1 MIYRP
6 TLRDILTQACFAA
19 SALGLAQ
26 ASVAQEPP
34 RAASASAVPL
44 QADKETPASA
54 ATEPAL
60 PEDAM
65 ADAEQALP
73 PPEVGDATLSLL
85 HWQRSGAIGSTTP
98 RPIPGPVANRS
109 YERYLKSF
117 EHPIPEFFNS
127 TVKTKSSN

>member
-1 MIYRP
+1 MTYRP
-6 TLRDILTQACFAA
+6 TLRDILAQACFAV

-26 ASVAQEPP
+26 AAVAQEPP
-34 RAASASAVPL
+34 RTASAVPL
-44 QADKETPASA
+44 QADKEAPTSS
-54 ATEPAL
+54 ATEPAPL
-60 PEDAM
+60 EDTM

-85 HWQRSGAIGSTTP
+85 YWQRSGAIGSTTP